1 MTYWKCWGLLNV
13 WAVWLHP
20 NMNMLTFPDSQESA
34 YQERSWRSIMNINI
48 LCTNVNKRQVLN
60 LVRAHL
66 NSTSTFMK
74 YTAKQIQSLTCTH
87 WVLSQPLSLGYSQ
100 QWKKKKK
107 KSQILDIR
115 HSPRAINCWLTG
127 LPHSPSAQQVRL
139 HQQHT
144 NEKN

>member
-1 MTYWKCWGLLNV
+1 MCEQCDYIPTWTCWLFPIAKSLPIRKGQYVWTHYWC
-13 WAVWLHP
+13 
-20 NMNMLTFPDSQESA
+20 
-34 YQERSWRSIMNINI
+34 SWRSIMNINI

-100 QWKKKKK
+100 QWKKEKK

>member
-100 QWKKKKK
+100 QWKKEK